1 MPERE
6 RCLKAGILNAH
17 ERECVLIF
25 LSYHGSAQKSK
36 IHSSTHKNNIV
47 SREQSNLASQK
58 SLIKIDK
65 YFLRVHPQAATAL
78 KRSRSSPSEDIQAH
92 FPHSTRKVS
101 RKTSYHIQGL
111 GSNSSCGKGYLRSWL
126 PTFQKIHHNIE
137 FWDMLSSGF
146 LSVTLKLF
154 CFYWS
159 DLNYFIQVNKDSFL
173 SLRQTYKG
181 RVKLYLVNI

>member
-25 LSYHGSAQKSK
+25 LSYHSSAQKSK

-65 YFLRVHPQAATAL
+65 YFLRVHP
-78 KRSRSSPSEDIQAH
+78 
-92 FPHSTRKVS
+92 
-101 RKTSYHIQGL
+101 
-111 GSNSSCGKGYLRSWL
+111 
-126 PTFQKIHHNIE
+126 
-137 FWDMLSSGF
+137 
-146 LSVTLKLF
+146 
-154 CFYWS
+154 
-159 DLNYFIQVNKDSFL
+159 
-173 SLRQTYKG
+173 
-181 RVKLYLVNI
+181 